1 MRENPCKNLVENN
14 KKSSV
19 EPCQVRERE
28 ESLKK
33 IWKSVL
39 NESNTVFKKTWFMM
53 FDWLKNRFDQSNQ
66 AKAYWNFSKGFQ
78 LIKNQIGSIEN
89 LEKKH
94 LFRKKPDFLKTCLK
108 ALNIR
113 NKNAWEY
120 DEMLF
125 QNTSFK
131 SNFPKI

>member
-1 MRENPCKNLVENN
+1 MREKPCKNLVEND

-28 ESLKK
+28 ESSKN

-39 NESNTVFKKTWFMM
+39 NESNIVLKKTWFTM
-53 FDWLKNRFDQSNQ
+53 FDWSKNRFDQSNQ
-66 AKAYWNFSKGFQ
+66 AEAYWNFSKGFW
-78 LIKNQIGSIEN
+78 LIKNQIGSIEI
-89 LEKKH
+89 LEKL
-94 LFRKKPDFLKTCLK
+94 LFRKITWFLKTYLE

-113 NKNAWEY
+113 NKNAWVW

-131 SNFPKI
+131 PNFSKI